1 MKAVIVDER
10 LDPQCEGALRESGC
24 NILKLPR
31 SKWLQPPVSAHPDML
46 IFIFGNRLFCHER
59 YYSEAKAAVDAVV
72 SAGGFELI
80 LSDERWESEY
90 PHDVLFNAATVGD
103 KLICSKKNV
112 SRLIADAFGEENIID
127 TKQGYAKCS
136 SCTVGDSGIIT
147 ADVSIAK
154 AAASGGIDVLL
165 LGENETRLDGYSTG
179 FIGGASGD
187 DGENVYFCGD
197 LSKHP
202 EGEKIADFCRAH
214 GRQAVSLSDGELYD
228 YGSLI
233 FVR

>member
-1 MKAVIVDER
+1 MRTVVVDER
-10 LDPQCEGALRESGC
+10 LDTVCDMALRDFGYEIVRMPKS
-24 NILKLPR
+24 R
-31 SKWLQPPVSAHPDML
+31 HLQSPVAAHPDML

-90 PHDVLFNAATVGD
+90 PHDILFNAAIVGD

-165 LGENETRLDGYSTG
+165 LGENGTRLEGYDTG

-202 EGEKIADFCRAH
+202 EGEKIADFCLAH
-214 GRQAVSLSDGELYD
+214 GRRAVSLSDNELYD

-233 FVR
+233 FI